1 MAQTPRTTPRTGA
14 ARFGRTPTPA
24 PGRFARTG
32 TARTGTPRT
41 STARPRRTPAGS
53 MSRSPSPFARPRG
66 GKSKKQKGLGGT
78 LTGLLPTG
86 AAAKATPSSKTGKAG
101 GFAALAGLAGLAFRN
116 RDKLSAMAKNK
127 RGGGDSFETTV
138 APASGQAPLA
148 TPVVEQDNTTPPSP
162 RI

>member
-1 MAQTPRTTPRTGA
+1 
-14 ARFGRTPTPA
+14 
-24 PGRFARTG
+24 
-32 TARTGTPRT
+32 
-41 STARPRRTPAGS
+41 

-66 GKSKKQKGLGGT
+66 KSKKQKGLSGA
-78 LTGLLPTG
+78 LTSMLPTG
-86 AAAKATPSSKTGKAG
+86 AAAKAKPSSKTGKAG
-101 GFAALAGLAGLAFRN
+101 GFAALAGLAGVAFRN
-116 RDKLSAMAKNK
+116 RDKLSAMVKNK